1 MTTGVDPDILQQVRA
16 ILRRDLKLPAD
27 APLAEEMPFFEGE
40 VDLDSLDMLLVLTS
54 IERQFGVRIPNESVG
69 REVFQNVATL
79 TRYVQKHR
87 GAGPSSSAAPARPI
101 DWLSLLPHQPPFR
114 FITRV
119 IEVQPGQSA
128 RGIWELNGTEPFFAG
143 HFPGRPIVPGV
154 LIAEALAQ
162 LSGLAGPTKHGS
174 QGKLAKM
181 DLRFEHPVAPPA
193 QITLESSL
201 EAEFGPLQSFTV
213 IARFGELV
221 VARGSITLY
230 RGDSPREQMRAE
242 NP

>member
-1 MTTGVDPDILQQVRA
+1 MINGLDPNILQQVRA

-27 APLAEEMPFFEGE
+27 APLPEETPFFDGD

-54 IERQFGVRIPNESVG
+54 IERQFGLRIPNESVG
-69 REVFQNVATL
+69 REVFQNVSTL
-79 TRYVQKHR
+79 TRYVQDHR
-87 GAGPSSSAAPARPI
+87 RAPALPPAPTPPV
-101 DWLSLLPHQPPFR
+101 DVLSLLPHQPPFR
-114 FITRV
+114 FISRV
-119 IEVQPGQSA
+119 IDVQPEKSA
-128 RGIWELNGTEPFFAG
+128 RGIWELDGTESFFAG

-154 LIAEALAQ
+154 LIGEALAQ

-193 QITLESSL
+193 QIMLESTL

-213 IARFGELV
+213 IARFGEVV
-221 VARGSITLY
+221 VAHGSLTLH
-230 RGDSPREQMRAE
+230 RGDSSAKQMRS
-242 NP
+242 